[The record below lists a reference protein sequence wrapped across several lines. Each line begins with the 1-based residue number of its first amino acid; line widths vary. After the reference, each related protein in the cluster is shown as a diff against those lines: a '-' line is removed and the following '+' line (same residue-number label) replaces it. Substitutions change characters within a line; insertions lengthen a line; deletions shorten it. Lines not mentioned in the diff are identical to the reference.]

1 MGTQNGDLGLRQGG
15 QVEELATQ
23 EAEQPDV
30 VWHLDTEREGQKE
43 QRTHPG

>member
-1 MGTQNGDLGLRQGG
+1 MGTQNGGLGLRRGG

-30 VWHLDTEREGQKE
+30 VWH
-43 QRTHPG
+43 